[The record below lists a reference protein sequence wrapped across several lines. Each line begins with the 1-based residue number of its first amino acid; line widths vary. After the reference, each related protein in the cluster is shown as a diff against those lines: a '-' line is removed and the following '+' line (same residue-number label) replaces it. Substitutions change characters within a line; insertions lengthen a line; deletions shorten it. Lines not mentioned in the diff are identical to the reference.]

1 MRSVTLVVVVVALLL
16 TIGCTGGDQSPAP
29 VSTPSPEA
37 ESLTPATTPTVAA
50 ETGDMDGFRAYAQQI
65 AEAVAAVDTAFFADR
80 GLEEELICTGDEVIG
95 SCYGQPADTV
105 LRGIPG
111 AVAESDAF
119 MIFPVAEYPEVLRD
133 WFTSASPDGSPTL
146 YAISHRPGDE
156 DSDEAYQ
163 AIVTGIIVV
172 GPAGA
177 TVLRQQGRIFDF
189 QFVDGQWRLTGELY
203 ASLPETIRPWRYD
216 GCDECYDQWERWTG
230 VTRERPTP
238 DARNSD

>member
-1 MRSVTLVVVVVALLL
+1 MRSGTLVVFVVALLL
-16 TIGCTGGDQSPAP
+16 AIGCTGGDLSPSP
-29 VSTPSPEA
+29 VSTPSPAA
-37 ESLTPATTPTVAA
+37 ESLTPTTTPTLMATSTVAA
-50 ETGDMDGFRAYAQQI
+50 ETGDMDGFRAYAPQI
-65 AEAVAAVDTAFFADR
+65 AEAVAAGDTAFFADR
-80 GLEEELICTGDEVIG
+80 GLEEEVVCAGDEAIG
-95 SCYGQPADTV
+95 PCYGQPADTV

-146 YAISHRPGDE
+146 HAIAHRPGGE

-163 AIVTGIIVV
+163 AIVTGVIVV

-189 QFVDGQWRLTGELY
+189 QFVDGRWRLTGELY
-203 ASLPETIRPWRYD
+203 ASLPETIRPWRYGD
-216 GCDECYDQWERWTG
+216 CDECYDQWERWTG
-230 VTRERPTP
+230 ATR
-238 DARNSD
+238 

>member
-1 MRSVTLVVVVVALLL
+1 MRPGTLVVFAVALLL
-16 TIGCTGGDQSPAP
+16 AIGCTGGDQSPSP
-29 VSTPSPEA
+29 VSTPSPSA

-50 ETGDMDGFRAYAQQI
+50 ETGSMDEFRAYAPQI
-65 AEAVAAVDTAFFADR
+65 AEAVAAGDTAFFADR
-80 GLEEELICTGDEVIG
+80 GLEEEVVCAGDEVIG
-95 SCYGQPADTV
+95 PCYGLPADTV

-111 AVAESDAF
+111 AVAESDIS

-146 YAISHRPGDE
+146 YAIAHRPGGE
-156 DSDEAYQ
+156 DSDEAYL
-163 AIVTGIIVV
+163 AIVTGVIVI

-203 ASLPETIRPWRYD
+203 ASLPESIRPWRFD

-230 VTRERPTP
+230 TTRERPTS